1 MADSKNTAIPEPVE
15 QFIKNFYKAYLENNV
30 YELHSCYENGFN
42 KLTESYY
49 KNTPWPDPVEQVA
62 PLVND
67 DQIFLVLYSEVY
79 YRHVY
84 ARLNP
89 TLEHRTGSYNNYCNL
104 FNLLLNSEDGPVT
117 FDLPHKWLWEIV
129 DEFIYQ
135 FNQFSVY
142 RTKLILNKKNADP
155 VELSYVQEHHE
166 VWSAYSVLN
175 ALYSLIGRS
184 QIVEQLKDSK
194 SVLYTNRV
202 NTEIAGEYGSL
213 PLYRNLGYFSV
224 IGLLRIHTL
233 LGDFTLALKTME
245 HIDLD
250 KRAFFTKIPGCHFT
264 TYYYVGFCY
273 LMLHRYSDAIKAFSH
288 ILLYISRTKNISRSG
303 QYDIVTKKSEQMYAL
318 LAILVGLAPT
328 RLDDTLSSGIK
339 EKFGD
344 KFLKIQRGGE
354 ESLSVYEDLFKF
366 GSPKFISTSIPI
378 PDHVNDPLYLHLRI
392 FMLKVKNI
400 VFIPTLKSYLSLY
413 SKLDINKLAHFLE
426 MDENELM
433 STLLTYKLNNRQLK
447 WIDGELLNGE
457 FVNVYDLDISLE
469 NDDGKT
475 FIHVKETKN
484 IRKFA
489 DWFIRN
495 TIKNYSA
502 QEVISNA
509 SKESFKESQQNN
521 KNTKNHHH
529 HHQDHKTS
537 SK

>member
-1 MADSKNTAIPEPVE
+1 MVESKSSIPEQVE
-15 QFIKNFYKAYLENNV
+15 EFIKNFYKAYLDNNV
-30 YELHSCYENGFN
+30 YELHLCYENGFN
-42 KLTESYY
+42 KLTESFY
-49 KNTPWPDPVEQVA
+49 KNSPWPDPIEQVA

-79 YRHVY
+79 YRHIY
-84 ARLNP
+84 ARLSP

-104 FNLLLNSEDGPVT
+104 FNLLLNSEEGPVT
-117 FDLPHKWLWEIV
+117 FDLPNKWLWEIV

-142 RTKLILNKKNADP
+142 RSKLMLNKKTAES
-155 VELSYVQEHHE
+155 VELSYVQDHHE

-184 QIVEQLKDSK
+184 RIVEQLKHQK
-194 SVLYTNRV
+194 LNNNNFNNI

-233 LGDFTLALKTME
+233 LGDFSLALKTME

-250 KRAFFTKIPGCHFT
+250 KRAFFTRVPGCHFT

-273 LMLHRYSDAIKAFSH
+273 LMLHRYSDAIKTFSH
-288 ILLYISRTKNISRSG
+288 ILLYISRTKNINKSG
-303 QYDIVTKKSEQMYAL
+303 QYDAVTKKSEQMYAL
-318 LAILVGLAPT
+318 LTILIGLAPT
-328 RLDDTLSSGIK
+328 RLDDILHNGIK

-354 ESLSVYEDLFKF
+354 ESLATYEELFRF

-378 PDHVNDPLYLHLRI
+378 PDHVNDPLNLHLKI

-400 VFIPTLKSYLSLY
+400 VFIPTLRSYLSLY
-413 SKLDINKLAHFLE
+413 SKLDSKKLAHFLE
-426 MDENELM
+426 IDEDELI
-433 STLLTYKLNNRQLK
+433 SILLTYKLNNRQLK

-457 FVNVYDLDISLE
+457 ITNVYDLDISLE

-484 IRKFA
+484 IRRFA

-495 TIKNYSA
+495 TTKNYA
-502 QEVISNA
+502 VQDVIGNSGKDS
-509 SKESFKESQQNN
+509 SKEAQSDGKRSQQQ
-521 KNTKNHHH
+521 KVAAK
-529 HHQDHKTS
+529 
-537 SK
+537 

>member
-1 MADSKNTAIPEPVE
+1 MAQANAIPQPVE
-15 QFIKNFYKAYLENNV
+15 EFIKTFYKAYLENNV
-30 YELHSCYENGFN
+30 YELHDCYENEFN
-42 KLTESYY
+42 KLTETYY
-49 KNTPWPDPVEQVA
+49 KNTPWPDPVDQVA
-62 PLVND
+62 SLVND

-79 YRHVY
+79 YRHIY

-117 FDLPHKWLWEIV
+117 FDLPNKWLWEIV

-142 RTKLILNKKNADP
+142 RTKLILNKKNADS

-194 SVLYTNRV
+194 ITIYNTNNI

-213 PLYRNLGYFSV
+213 PLYRNLGYFSL

-245 HIDLD
+245 HIELD
-250 KRAFFTKIPGCHFT
+250 KKAFFTKIPGCHFT

-273 LMLHRYSDAIKAFSH
+273 LMLHRYSDSIKTFSH
-288 ILLYISRTKNISRSG
+288 ILLYISRTRNINRSG
-303 QYDIVTKKSEQMYAL
+303 QYDVVTKKSEQMYAL
-318 LAILVGLAPT
+318 LTILIGLAPR
-328 RLDDTLSSGIK
+328 RLDDTLQSGIK

-354 ESLSVYEDLFKF
+354 ESLAIYEELFKF

-378 PDHVNDPLYLHLRI
+378 PDHVNDPLYLHLKI

-413 SKLDINKLAHFLE
+413 SKLDMSKLANFLE
-426 MDENELM
+426 IDENELM
-433 STLLTYKLNNRQLK
+433 SILLTYKLNNKQLK
-447 WIDGELLNGE
+447 WVDGELLNGE
-457 FVNVYDLDISLE
+457 YVNVYGLDISLE
-469 NDDGKT
+469 EDNGKT
-475 FIHVKETKN
+475 FIHVKESKN
-484 IRKFA
+484 VRKFA
-489 DWFIRN
+489 DYFVRN
-495 TIKNYSA
+495 TFKDYLVQSTIKNYDG
-502 QEVISNA
+502 SNDTD
-509 SKESFKESQQNN
+509 KETN
-521 KNTKNHHH
+521 KGKK
-529 HHQDHKTS
+529 HQHKAPA
-537 SK
+537 K

>member
-1 MADSKNTAIPEPVE
+1 MTDTKSIPEPVE
-15 QFIKNFYKAYLENNV
+15 EFIKTFYKAYLDNNV
-30 YELHSCYENGFN
+30 YELLGCYEYNFN

-79 YRHVY
+79 YRHIY

-117 FDLPHKWLWEIV
+117 FDLPNQWLWEIV

-135 FNQFSVY
+135 FNQFSLY
-142 RTKLILNKKNADP
+142 RNKLMLNKEKADP
-155 VELSYVQEHHE
+155 IELQYVQEHHE

-184 QIVEQLKDSK
+184 QIIEQLKDSK
-194 SVLYTNRV
+194 LKNTNS
-202 NTEIAGEYGSL
+202 NQINQEIAGEYGSL

-250 KRAFFTKIPGCHFT
+250 KRAFFTRVPGCHFT

-273 LMLHRYSDAIKAFSH
+273 LMLHRYSDAIKTFSH
-288 ILLYISRTKNISRSG
+288 ILLYISRTKNINKSG
-303 QYDIVTKKSEQMYAL
+303 QYDAVTKKSEQMYAL
-318 LAILVGLAPT
+318 LTILIGLAPT
-328 RLDDTLSSGIK
+328 RLDENLLTGLK
-339 EKFGD
+339 EKFGE
-344 KFLKIQRGGE
+344 KLIKIQRGGE
-354 ESLSVYEDLFKF
+354 ESIPVYEDLFKF

-378 PDHVNDPLYLHLRI
+378 PDHVNDPLFLHLKV

-413 SKLDINKLAHFLE
+413 SKLDMSKLAHFLE
-426 MDENELM
+426 INEQELM
-433 STLLTYKLNNRQLK
+433 SILLTYKLNNRQLK
-447 WIDGELLNGE
+447 WVEGELLNGE
-457 FVNVYDLDISLE
+457 YVNVYDLDISLE
-469 NDDGKT
+469 DDDGKT

-495 TIKNYSA
+495 TTKNYA
-502 QEVISNA
+502 VQGVITG
-509 SKESFKESQQNN
+509 KESKDKNN
-521 KNTKNHHH
+521 KK
-529 HHQDHKTS
+529 QPKS
-537 SK
+537 EQ